1 MKYDVDQTC
10 QLIVQEQL
18 ILNHNNCL
26 KFPIQLFVNS
36 LIYLITAV
44 VIQSISWLFID
55 TLINMQQ
62 IQIFLRSSF
71 KKRH

>member
-26 KFPIQLFVNS
+26 KFPIQLFENS
-36 LIYLITAV
+36 LIYWITAV
-44 VIQSISWLFID
+44 VIQSIYWL
-55 TLINMQQ
+55 LQM
-62 IQIFLRSSF
+62 FLRSSF